1 MHSIGTRWALDRSKG
16 SHLSLPLG
24 VTEAPECSL
33 GVTGAPE
40 CSLGVTGAPECSLGV
55 TEAPE
60 CSLGVTEAPEF
71 HSKRRRRYNHVPFV
85 IGRASH
91 LAKYKGFDYSIV
103 LIGAMF

>member
-16 SHLSLPLG
+16 AHLSLPLG
-24 VTEAPECSL
+24 VTE
-33 GVTGAPE
+33 APE

-71 HSKRRRRYNHVPFV
+71 HSKRGRRYNNFPFV

>member
-1 MHSIGTRWALDRSKG
+1 MHPIGTRWALDRSKG
-16 SHLSLPLG
+16 AHLSLPLG
-24 VTEAPECSL
+24 VTE
-33 GVTGAPE
+33 APE

-71 HSKRRRRYNHVPFV
+71 HSKRGRRYNNFPFV

>member
-1 MHSIGTRWALDRSKG
+1 MHPIGTRWALDRSKG
-16 SHLSLPLG
+16 AHLSLPLG
-24 VTEAPECSL
+24 VTE
-33 GVTGAPE
+33 APE

-71 HSKRRRRYNHVPFV
+71 HSKRGRRYDHFPCV

>member
-1 MHSIGTRWALDRSKG
+1 MHPIGTRWALDRSKG
-16 SHLSLPLG
+16 AHLSLPLG
-24 VTEAPECSL
+24 VTE
-33 GVTGAPE
+33 APE

-71 HSKRRRRYNHVPFV
+71 HSKCRRRYDHFPFV

-91 LAKYKGFDYSIV
+91 LAKYKGFGYSIV